1 LVPRNNKLSQVTAYL
16 FLGPKGAAVSYSL
29 NITKGK
35 QKAGNE
41 QHVSIDNY
49 FLFVHAGYY
58 GESSRAGISEPSAWP
73 HAWTRVTWS
82 WLFGLKSVVT
92 SSCKQL

>member
-1 LVPRNNKLSQVTAYL
+1 LLPRNNKLSQVTAYL
-16 FLGPKGAAVSYSL
+16 FLGPKGAAVSYSS

-58 GESSRAGISEPSAWP
+58 GEPSRAGISEPSAWP